1 MDFETCSF
9 LVVCALPGF
18 HEFGYGS
25 LDTIYNK
32 STRNGI
38 GPKLGI
44 RAIASPCRNGLI
56 QLFSELFKKF
66 AC

>member
-1 MDFETCSF
+1 M
-9 LVVCALPGF
+9 LVSCGLLVCALPGF

-25 LDTIYNK
+25 LDMIYNK

-56 QLFSELFKKF
+56 QLFLELF
-66 AC
+66 